1 MPHLHRSATLRIEHP
16 LWNLEHGEPA
26 LIISPTT
33 QHYRAA
39 SNAPGF
45 HQDEFSVPR
54 MEAVAHFLNIG
65 NMGFSLPVCTM
76 LAGRTAHWDLAY
88 LIDSNKLHL
97 SPSKLLN
104 HPQFL
109 T

>member
-1 MPHLHRSATLRIEHP
+1 MPHLHRSAILRIEHP
-16 LWNLEHGEPA
+16 LPNLEHGEPA

-65 NMGFSLPVCTM
+65 NMGFSLPACTM
-76 LAGRTAHWDLAY
+76 LAGRISLGPATRSASDEGSAVHSTLD
-88 LIDSNKLHL
+88 
-97 SPSKLLN
+97 
-104 HPQFL
+104 
-109 T
+109 